1 MKARL
6 AALCLAAGPAL
17 ACEAPVCQVD
27 PDSLALPRLIDFE
40 GLQAGQGPGHPL
52 HGVLDL
58 DGASFG
64 KHFIGQA
71 LGQTGEFDTV
81 TGGASFP
88 LTLLEAAKP
97 RTKSLVWV
105 SGNTILNGFGP
116 EGFPRRKGQGEGALA
131 IHFDLPQ
138 PALAF
143 DIRGGEDGTATV
155 QFLDA
160 GGGQIAR
167 LTLRGIGEGPVAFQ
181 RADSAPDI
189 AGIVITNE
197 DPQGIAIDN
206 VRFGQ
211 PPNLG

>member
-1 MKARL
+1 MWTRL
-6 AALCLAAGPAL
+6 AALAIAASPAA
-17 ACEAPVCQVD
+17 ACTVPVCQVD
-27 PDSLALPRLIDFE
+27 PDTLALPRLIDFE

-64 KHFIGQA
+64 KFFAGQNLSNIG
-71 LGQTGEFDTV
+71 EYDTV
-81 TGGASFP
+81 VGAAAFP
-88 LTLLEAAKP
+88 LTLQEAPKP

-105 SGNTILNGFGP
+105 DGNTILNGFGP
-116 EGFPRRKGQGEGALA
+116 QGFPRRKGQGEGALA

-143 DIRGGEDGTATV
+143 DIRGGEAGIATV

-160 GGGQIAR
+160 GGSEIAR
-167 LTLRGIGEGPVAFQ
+167 LRLQGIGEGPVAFQ
-181 RADSAPDI
+181 RGDRAPDI
-189 AGIVITNE
+189 AGVVITNE